1 MSNLDV
7 RFDCIMEGVY
17 GDEELCLICRMYAGY
32 SDGWAVM
39 IDVNLEDLGAP
50 QIWRP
55 MSSTDDGH
63 PLLPSPATEVEHVEQ
78 EVRRQVKLL
87 LLRLENLIQQARVK
101 GATNE

>member
-1 MSNLDV
+1 
-7 RFDCIMEGVY
+7 
-17 GDEELCLICRMYAGY
+17 
-32 SDGWAVM
+32 
-39 IDVNLEDLGAP
+39 
-50 QIWRP
+50 

-101 GATNE
+101 GAKNE